1 MEADTNGYAFTA
13 TQDWFTFN
21 IDSWRALFP
30 LVSSTKPRALEIG
43 SWEGR
48 SAVFLLNE
56 FSGDSGS
63 ITCIDH
69 FDLFQTEAGRERHRK
84 VHHNLQLTGK
94 IFRVMPSFSVPALMT
109 LLREEMSKD
118 AAEPGFDW
126 IYLVWRLARQGAI
139 IVFDDYHWNKEPEA
153 SVHHPKRGL
162 THDGDAHW
170 VPRRRVETSDTHD
183 SAAFGY
189 DIHVALVADSAFAM
203 PAAVAISSAMKHT
216 PSRTTFYLLDVG
228 LSAKRCDSGVFDDA
242 DGSLVIDKGAEWAKL
257 ALLQLVPVE
266 RVLYLDADILV
277 RHDLRKPLGAAVD
290 IGHPWATPVL
300 HVENQDVLNVVFRG
314 QWRAL
319 APVWN
324 AQGLG
329 TYADSPSPERAVLD
343 LEESKNDP
351 TIVHF
356 TGPVNPSVAK
366 ALNPYVQPC
375 TAKPWGYAEA
385 PGHPFREEWWS
396 ALEET
401 LWKGYRSSEA
411 YALYKAAMR
420 EHVVKAAAEP

>member
-1 MEADTNGYAFTA
+1 
-13 TQDWFTFN
+13 
-21 IDSWRALFP
+21 
-30 LVSSTKPRALEIG
+30 
-43 SWEGR
+43 
-48 SAVFLLNE
+48 
-56 FSGDSGS
+56 
-63 ITCIDH
+63 
-69 FDLFQTEAGRERHRK
+69 
-84 VHHNLQLTGK
+84 
-94 IFRVMPSFSVPALMT
+94 MT

-118 AAEPGFDW
+118 TAEPGFDW
-126 IYLVWRLARQGAI
+126 IYVDGSHRADDTFLDAELVWRLARQGAI

-153 SVHHPKRGL
+153 SVHHPKRGI
-162 THDGDAHW
+162 DAFMLLHAEEFD
-170 VPRRRVETSDTHD
+170 VLSSPTQYQKILRKTTEMRIGFLVEGVETSDTHD

-216 PSRTTFYLLDVG
+216 PGRMTFYLLDVG
-228 LSAKRCDSGVFDDA
+228 LSAVDRDRLSQLTASRGDVTLVFLTMPTDHWL
-242 DGSLVIDKGAEWAKL
+242 SDKGAEWAKL

-277 RHDLRKPLGAAVD
+277 RYDLRPLWEIDLQGKPLGAAVD
-290 IGHPWATPVL
+290 IGHPMGHSDVTRGEYFNAGVL
-300 HVENQDVLNVVFRG
+300 LFDLTKTRSMTSSFPKLVQQMHNSAYKDQDVLNVVFRG
-314 QWRAL
+314 QWHAL

-343 LEESKNDP
+343 LEESKNNP

-375 TAKPWGYAEA
+375 TAKPWGYAGA

-401 LWKGYRSSEA
+401 LWKGYRSSED

-420 EHVVKAAAEP
+420 EHVVKAAAEALANLTSS